1 MAIKSGLAH
10 CRHHDQHFEWCY
22 DFDERVMN
30 IKEYK
35 PMAEQPRRLK
45 LFFLF
50 PEDRLPPAL
59 VTAREALDT
68 AREALDTAWEALYT
82 ARKAYVTAREALDTA
97 WEAYVT
103 AREAYDTAW
112 TAYDTAQKAY
122 DTAWKESMPE
132 LMKLHD
138 ELCPDCTW
146 DEDRQTIF

>member
-68 AREALDTAWEALYT
+68 AREALDTAWEA
-82 ARKAYVTAREALDTA
+82 
-97 WEAYVT
+97 YVT